1 MVEFPDMTFG
11 KIRHVEHW
19 EHAREQ
25 GKHAAKVMTGNYEP
39 YTAIPFFFSDVFDVS
54 YEYFGDNENATD
66 ILNRGDV
73 KTGDFS
79 TWWFNEN
86 RPIAAFVMSTRPTEE
101 REMAGKWIRNK
112 INIDKDK
119 FKNTEKD
126 LKEMELN

>member
-86 RPIAAFVMSTRPTEE
+86 RPIAAFVMSTRPKEE